1 MSLLSLT
8 VRATALTALALA
20 FANPASVSAAPKSKK
35 KKGAVTK
42 TLPKKAIPVQK
53 KHPGLVKLEP
63 VKAKPKPVAGT
74 QSPTLPKGARK
85 GLQKV
90 SPLPKGAKLDVVRG
104 AGLNPGGV
112 ESTTKLTVRRP
123 YDGTHAFM
131 SLLGASAV
139 SPAEGSKGTAKI
151 RGDMRDSEPEF
162 GNPFGSNP
170 VGLPEPPPP
179 DHGIVVEFRAQ
190 KDRHYL
196 VECAYAQPPRPDYVP
211 LAFYRPLETTDFYTH
226 VRDGG
231 ERIEGGLAVRDNLV
245 VQVIP
250 AQPRSRRVVVKVK
263 SDYGFLTTG
272 CSITPV
278 TGG

>member
-1 MSLLSLT
+1 MSLLSQT
-8 VRATALTALALA
+8 VRATALSALALA
-20 FANPASVSAAPKSKK
+20 LVNPVSAAPKSKK
-35 KKGAVTK
+35 
-42 TLPKKAIPVQK
+42 TLPKSSLPVQK
-53 KHPGLVKLEP
+53 KNYKAVGVKQPTLAEIKP
-63 VKAKPKPVAGT
+63 VKHAAKPVAGT
-74 QSPTLPKGARK
+74 QSPTLPKSARQ

-90 SPLPKGAKLDVVRG
+90 SPLPKGAKLDVIRS

-123 YDGTHAFM
+123 YDSSQAFM

-139 SPAEGSKGTAKI
+139 SPAEGAKGTAKL
-151 RGDMRDSEPEF
+151 RGDMRDAEPEF

-170 VGLPEPPPP
+170 INLADPPPP
-179 DHGIVVEFRAQ
+179 DYGIVVDFRAQ

-196 VECAYAQPPRPDYVP
+196 VECAYAQPPRPDYVAP
-211 LAFYRPLETTDFYTH
+211 AFHHLLETTDFYTQ

-250 AQPRSRRVVVKVK
+250 AQPKSRRVVVKVK
-263 SDYGFLTTG
+263 ADYGFLTTG

>member
-8 VRATALTALALA
+8 VRATALSVLALA
-20 FANPASVSAAPKSKK
+20 FANPVSAAPKSKK
-35 KKGAVTK
+35 
-42 TLPKKAIPVQK
+42 TLPKSSLPVQK
-53 KHPGLVKLEP
+53 KNHKAIGVQEPTLAEIQP
-63 VKAKPKPVAGT
+63 VKHEAKPVAGT
-74 QSPTLPKGARK
+74 QSPTLPKSARQ

-90 SPLPKGAKLDVVRG
+90 SPLPKGAKLDLVRG

-112 ESTTKLTVRRP
+112 ESTTSLTVRRP
-123 YDGTHAFM
+123 YDSSQAFM

-139 SPAEGSKGTAKI
+139 SPAEGAKGTAKI
-151 RGDMRDSEPEF
+151 RGDMRDSASEY
-162 GNPFGSNP
+162 GNPFGYNP
-170 VGLPEPPPP
+170 VGLPEAPPP
-179 DHGIVVEFRAQ
+179 DHGIVVDFRAQ

-196 VECAYAQPPRPDYVP
+196 VECAYAQPPRPDYVAP
-211 LAFYRPLETTDFYTH
+211 AFYRPLETTDFYTQ

-231 ERIEGGLAVRDNLV
+231 ERLEGGLAVRDNLV

>member
-1 MSLLSLT
+1 MTLLSRT
-8 VRATALTALALA
+8 VRAAAVSALALA
-20 FANPASVSAAPKSKK
+20 FASPATAAPKSKK
-35 KKGAVTK
+35 KSKKSQQVQRKNHKAV
-42 TLPKKAIPVQK
+42 
-53 KHPGLVKLEP
+53 GVKQPEPLAEIKP
-63 VKAKPKPVAGT
+63 VKHKAKPVAGT
-74 QSPTLPKGARK
+74 QTPTLPKSARQ

-90 SPLPKGAKLDVVRG
+90 SPLPKGAKLDVVRK
-104 AGLNPGGV
+104 AGLKPAGV

-123 YDGTHAFM
+123 FDGTHAFM
-131 SLLGASAV
+131 SFLGASAV
-139 SPAEGSKGTAKI
+139 NPAEGGKGTAKI
-151 RGDMRDSEPEF
+151 RGDLRDAEPEI

-170 VGLPEPPPP
+170 LNLPDPPPP
-179 DHGIVVEFRAQ
+179 DYGIVVDFRAQ
-190 KDRHYL
+190 KDRHYV

-211 LAFYRPLETTDFYTH
+211 PPFYRLLETSDFYTQ

-231 ERIEGGLAVRDNLV
+231 ERLEGGLAVRDNLV

-250 AQPRSRRVVVKVK
+250 AQSRSRRVVVKVK